1 MNKNFEMKIED
12 IQQAI
17 TKLPPDEL
25 TRFREW
31 FREYEINAD
40 TRELTDSKQIRET
53 LRRLRGSLKGKGV
66 LKTLM
71 EERRK
76 ESLL

>member
-1 MNKNFEMKIED
+1 MNIEE

-17 TKLPPDEL
+17 TKLSPEGL
-25 TRFREW
+25 AHFREW
-31 FREYEINAD
+31 FKEYESKVKAG
-40 TRELTDSKQIRET
+40 ELNVSKSPIEET
-53 LRRLRGSLKGKGV
+53 LKRLRGSLKGKGV
-66 LKTLM
+66 LKALM

>member
-1 MNKNFEMKIED
+1 MNIEE
-12 IQQAI
+12 IQHAI
-17 TKLPPDEL
+17 TELSPEEL
-25 TRFREW
+25 TRFGEW
-31 FREYEINAD
+31 FKEYENNV
-40 TRELTDSKQIRET
+40 DSVKLKDSQQFRET
-53 LRRLRGSLKGKGV
+53 LRRLRGSLKGKGA

>member
-1 MNKNFEMKIED
+1 MNLEE
-12 IQQAI
+12 IQKAI
-17 TKLPPDEL
+17 IKLSPDEL
-25 TRFREW
+25 ARFRDW
-31 FREYEINAD
+31 FKEYESNVD
-40 TRELTDSKQIRET
+40 SGTLKDSKQFRET
-53 LRRLRGSLKGKGV
+53 LKRLRGSLKGKGV

>member
-1 MNKNFEMKIED
+1 MNIEE

-17 TKLPPDEL
+17 TKLSPEEL
-25 TRFREW
+25 ARFREW
-31 FREYEINAD
+31 FQEYGNNIDSD
-40 TRELTDSKQIRET
+40 TLEDSKQFREKVN
-53 LRRLRGSLKGKGV
+53 RLRGSLKGSGA
-66 LKTLM
+66 LKALI